1 MASSAVAKSLLYSML
16 MVEGEARELFWQFF
30 MKLFITT
37 LPQCGIGICKKN
49 KKALL
54 SQRRPRDAPNIW
66 VP

>member
-1 MASSAVAKSLLYSML
+1 MYCILAVVEIAACQLLVLHVDIPYVTDL
-16 MVEGEARELFWQFF
+16 
-30 MKLFITT
+30 
-37 LPQCGIGICKKN
+37 N

>member
-1 MASSAVAKSLLYSML
+1 MQLNDADDDDDDNNSFVVFVGAT
-16 MVEGEARELFWQFF
+16 ARRFSY
-30 MKLFITT
+30 
-37 LPQCGIGICKKN
+37 

>member
-1 MASSAVAKSLLYSML
+1 MDFGHNQMQQSLLSGGTMEIRRL
-16 MVEGEARELFWQFF
+16 PLWTPQAHINELIKQSI
-30 MKLFITT
+30 LF
-37 LPQCGIGICKKN
+37 LRGLSN